1 VSHWL
6 VRLLLA
12 GGVVVLGAGAAL
24 LWERRKAA
32 PERDADAPIEPP
44 SRVRASAG
52 AVVVEISPDDAPR
65 LGIRLAALAP
75 VRAAPSTRIPG
86 ELVADPERTTSIRAP
101 LGGRLSVPEGGRWP
115 QYGERVPEG
124 ATLARVS
131 DAIPLE
137 APRSGVVTQVGAQ
150 PGEMVAPGQL
160 LLTLVDYG
168 RPVARIGWN
177 GPAPTPPRRI
187 ELEVSGPAGRSALV
201 PAELIGPAPEADPLT
216 RLPAFLYRAREQW
229 AGARPGL
236 AVIAVVPVGPQAS
249 GMLVPD
255 RAVVQWE
262 GLVWAYVQREP
273 GQFVRRRVPTDRP
286 ADGGFVV
293 GSTWTARD
301 SVVVSGAEQLLS
313 EEFRARVTVG
323 DEQGE

>member
-12 GGVVVLGAGAAL
+12 GGVVVLGAGAVL
-24 LWERRKAA
+24 LWERRDAA
-32 PERDADAPIEPP
+32 PERDPDAPIAPP
-44 SRVRASAG
+44 SRIRASRG
-52 AVVVEISPDDAPR
+52 EVLVEISADDAPR
-65 LGIRLAALAP
+65 LGIRLATLAP

-86 ELVADPERTTSIRAP
+86 ELVADPERTTAIRAP
-101 LGGRLSVPEGGRWP
+101 LAGRLSVPAGGRWP

-124 ATLARVS
+124 ATLAQVS

-160 LLTLVDYG
+160 LLTLTDYA
-168 RPVARIGWN
+168 RPVARFAWHG
-177 GPAPTPPRRI
+177 AAMPPRRI
-187 ELEVSGPAGRSALV
+187 ELEVSAAATGSRRVS
-201 PAELIGPAPEADPLT
+201 AELIGPAPEADPLT
-216 RLPAFLYRAREQW
+216 RLPAFLYRARKQW

-236 AVIAVVPVGPQAS
+236 AVTAVVPAGPPS
-249 GMLVPD
+249 PGLLVPD

-273 GQFVRRRVPTDRP
+273 GRFLRRRVPTDRP
-286 ADGGFVV
+286 APGGFVV
-293 GSTWTARD
+293 GATWAARD